1 MRGTLGIVA
10 ALGLSFA
17 GTACGSKEETD
28 PPPIQ
33 FGKQAPGGPAQRT
46 AAPPA
51 QPPAAQPP
59 PAQPPAAT
67 PDPGTPAPTS
77 PGAPPPDAGAPAPS
91 DAGVQDAGGDAAAPD
106 AGGGAQ
112 QGCLAR
118 CQSAAQT
125 CALPKLGQLPD
136 PAKCQAAFESCRKAC
151 F

>member
-10 ALGLSFA
+10 ALSLCLA

-33 FGKQAPGGPAQRT
+33 FGKQAPGGPGQK
-46 AAPPA
+46 PA
-51 QPPAAQPP
+51 TPLPAQPP
-59 PAQPPAAT
+59 PAQPPPAT
-67 PDPGTPAPTS
+67 PDPGTPAPPSPTS
-77 PGAPPPDAGAPAPS
+77 PGAPAPDAGTPAPS